1 MERSTIIVLIIAF
14 LLLST
19 GLLIKNSR
27 EDIVAYGPSDQV
39 VFNTTELKI
48 CCTYF
53 ENGEE
58 KKCSILQKYDC
69 SVCEAKCK

>member
-1 MERSTIIVLIIAF
+1 MERSTIVVLIIAF
-14 LLLST
+14 LLLSA

-27 EDIVAYGPSDQV
+27 EGIVAYGPSDKV
-39 VFNTTELKI
+39 IFNTTELKI
-48 CCTYF
+48 CCIYF

-69 SVCEAKCK
+69 SVCETKCK